1 MYCYKCS
8 REIALDERPRR
19 QDICPDCSAYLHV
32 CLNCRFYDVK
42 APNQCR
48 EPMSVPV
55 KDKDIGNVCHY
66 FEPSNEKPDIQS
78 KRKMDDSRQKLEDLF
93 KK

>member
-8 REIALDERPRR
+8 REIVLEVRPRR
-19 QDICPDCSAYLHV
+19 EDICPDCSAYLH
-32 CLNCRFYDVK
+32 CCFNCRFYDVK

-48 EPMSVPV
+48 EPMAVPV
-55 KDKDIGNVCHY
+55 KEKDLGNVCHY
-66 FEPSNEKPDIQS
+66 FESSREKPDIQQ
-78 KRKMDDSRQKLEDLF
+78 KRKMDESRRKLDDLF